1 MLPSTLAETA
11 GMDSSKASQVE
22 EWATLVS
29 RIICV
34 LGNWLSKHV
43 HDSACLPCCDWYL
56 EFTHYEFNTDLA
68 SFLYYYEDLEVVCGV
83 FEGQDFPEKKSGE
96 VS

>member
-1 MLPSTLAETA
+1 MTVSVEKLKQSKAHLGGTRRDYIWWVVKGDFATASMLPSTLAETA

-34 LGNWLSKHV
+34 LGN
-43 HDSACLPCCDWYL
+43 
-56 EFTHYEFNTDLA
+56 
-68 SFLYYYEDLEVVCGV
+68 
-83 FEGQDFPEKKSGE
+83 
-96 VS
+96 